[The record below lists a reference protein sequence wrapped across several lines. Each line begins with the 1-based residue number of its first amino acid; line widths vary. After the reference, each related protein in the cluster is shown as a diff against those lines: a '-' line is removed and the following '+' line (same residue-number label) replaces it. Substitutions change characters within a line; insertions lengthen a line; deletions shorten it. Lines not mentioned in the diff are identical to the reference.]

1 MRIGREPDNEVVVSD
16 LGVSRHHAELRR
28 SDTGSYELVDLGSHN
43 GTFVNGRQ
51 ISSAVLLT
59 ESDIVSIGQCTFHL
73 AEGELRQLGDSG
85 DATFKAR
92 DESGHPDT

>member
-1 MRIGREPDNEVVVSD
+1 MRIGRDPDNEVVVPD

-43 GTFVNGRQ
+43 GTFVNGRK
-51 ISSAVLLT
+51 ISSAVLT
-59 ESDIVSIGQCTFHL
+59 ESDIVSIGHCTFHL
-73 AEGELRQLGDSG
+73 AEGELRQLADSG
-85 DATFKAR
+85 DVTFIAR